1 MSEKVHEAIK
11 EIDEFKKKIYERS
24 SNMSSTNKTTNYELS
39 QFVETDK
46 PGWLTDYNSDMR
58 IIDSNLKSVS
68 DVASSASGSLSA
80 LTDRV
85 TAAEGAITTNAN
97 DIDALEARA
106 DVLEAQAQSMSGTI
120 ANIQTEQITQNA
132 GIEAATEL
140 GYNLARP
147 YDSASTYAVGDYVLF
162 QNTLYKCI
170 TAVPVGEAFVPA
182 KWLAIKATD
191 EISAGGYTLP
201 IASANTLGGVKV
213 GSGLSIDALTGVLSA
228 SGSGGNIEYE
238 LLTSD
243 DVTIN
248 VLSAS
253 YVLDTNYYSGTYSQS
268 QGTIAHPTVSLAD
281 NYLNL
286 LITVDNDLKILVAHF
301 KATCDAIQLASKQRI
316 SCSFHFAPILSDKIP
331 IPTIKAHCY
340 AENEIAL
347 WRLTYDT
354 TSPTQPWFLSFS
366 EFNYRTSSLSVSQ
379 RENIG
384 PFILI
389 YR

>member
-68 DVASSASGSLSA
+68 DVASGASGSLSA

-170 TAVPVGEAFVPA
+170 TAVPVGEAFVPT

-201 IASANTLGGVKV
+201 IASANDLGGVKV

-228 SGSGGNIEYE
+228 SGGSSNLIVLDSSNTTVSFDPLTPPSYSQLQNFFYGTYTPGTSTNLSNLVPTLPSVYQSFYFESGNLK
-238 LLTSD
+238 LLRLAIRFAFD
-243 DVTIN
+243 TIN
-248 VLSAS
+248 A
-253 YVLDTNYYSGTYSQS
+253 TNNQVTNFN
-268 QGTIAHPTVSLAD
+268 IKF
-281 NYLNL
+281 
-286 LITVDNDLKILVAHF
+286 KIQNANIQAPPNNAVAF
-301 KATCDAIQLASKQRI
+301 CQ
-316 SCSFHFAPILSDKIP
+316 ILSDASIR
-331 IPTIKAHCY
+331 H
-340 AENEIAL
+340 N
-347 WRLTYDT
+347 LTY
-354 TSPTQPWFLSFS
+354 TSID
-366 EFNYRTSSLSVSQ
+366 ENYNLAVWVYKPQNGIYIT
-379 RENIG
+379 NIT
-384 PFILI
+384 FDAIFVFH
-389 YR
+389 

>member
-68 DVASSASGSLSA
+68 DVASGASGSLSA

-213 GSGLSIDALTGVLSA
+213 GSGLSIDALTGVLS
-228 SGSGGNIEYE
+228 STGEMNFTDISDQYTIGIFNTWLQDLYLSSDTWGG
-238 LLTSD
+238 
-243 DVTIN
+243 VTN
-248 VLSAS
+248 A
-253 YVLDTNYYSGTYSQS
+253 
-268 QGTIAHPTVSLAD
+268 
-281 NYLNL
+281 
-286 LITVDNDLKILVAHF
+286 VA
-301 KATCDAIQLASKQRI
+301 T
-316 SCSFHFAPILSDKIP
+316 
-331 IPTIKAHCY
+331 PTIKICRVG
-340 AENEIAL
+340 NVAL
-347 WRLTYDT
+347 LKIKIDITFDVISKTTAQKILHDIRLDPVGVPPISCNPALKQFYGGHY
-354 TSPTQPWFLSFS
+354 
-366 EFNYRTSSLSVSQ
+366 EYV
-379 RENIG
+379 NIG
-384 PFILI
+384 NSGIIAIRYLYNYTKGSGVSSFNIRETHYDNIVVVPI
-389 YR
+389 

>member
-68 DVASSASGSLSA
+68 DVASGASGSLSA

-201 IASANTLGGVKV
+201 IASASQLGGVKV
-213 GSGLSIDALTGVLSA
+213 GSNLSIDAVTGVLNASSSA
-228 SGSGGNIEYE
+228 SHFYDFLRLTNPRITDSRNVVTITGTPDVISYLYEINGIKFFAFHIGVYLTNFSAYNHNITITFDYTFNGNASALKPTSSTFEGYAQIAN

-243 DVTIN
+243 EFAAHFYN
-248 VLSAS
+248 LH
-253 YVLDTNYYSGTYSQS
+253 
-268 QGTIAHPTVSLAD
+268 TIAIDDST
-281 NYLNL
+281 
-286 LITVDNDLKILVAHF
+286 ITISFNCISTAI
-301 KATCDAIQLASKQRI
+301 TCNFEGL
-316 SCSFHFAPILSDKIP
+316 FV
-331 IPTIKAHCY
+331 Y
-340 AENEIAL
+340 
-347 WRLTYDT
+347 
-354 TSPTQPWFLSFS
+354 
-366 EFNYRTSSLSVSQ
+366 V
-379 RENIG
+379 
-384 PFILI
+384 
-389 YR
+389 